1 VETDYDLVIAGG
13 GPAGSAAAITA
24 ARKGARVLLLEKGSF
39 PRHKVCGEFVSP
51 ESLRLLASLLEGD
64 QFAALPQI
72 TSARIFIDA
81 KELAIPV
88 SPPARSIP
96 RYDLDSALL
105 AAASKAGAT
114 VREDT
119 SARLVLPGKLFTI
132 TVETTT
138 LKAKAV
144 INASGRWSQLTRFKA
159 SDTGKWIGL
168 KAHFVEAAPPPS
180 VDLYFFPGG
189 YCGVQPV
196 SDNAVN
202 ACAMV
207 RADCATSLQHVFAL
221 HSALWRRSR
230 DWEQQFAT
238 VSTSALHFRRPQTD
252 DRGMLLAGDSAG
264 FIDPFVGDGIS
275 LALHSGVL
283 AAETLL
289 PFFAGKT
296 SLREVQQRYGARYRK
311 QLAPALRN
319 AARLRRLLSA
329 PAWLRSG
336 VMGIAG
342 SRAVGQMLVR
352 STRAKAP
359 KLTADYRE

>member
-1 VETDYDLVIAGG
+1 METDYDLIIAGG

-24 ARKGARVLLLEKGSF
+24 ARKGARVLLLEKGRF

-51 ESLRLLASLLEGD
+51 ESLRLLTILLGND
-64 QFAALPQI
+64 AFVNLPQI
-72 TSARIFIDA
+72 TSARIFVDGNIST
-81 KELAIPV
+81 IPV

-96 RYDLDSALL
+96 RYDLDASLL
-105 AAASKAGAT
+105 AAAKEAGAT
-114 VREDT
+114 VREET
-119 SARLVLPGKLFTI
+119 AVRLVLPGKLYTV
-132 TVETTT
+132 TVEATT
-138 LKAKAV
+138 LKTKAV
-144 INASGRWSQLTRFKA
+144 INASGRWSELTRFKSA
-159 SDTGKWIGL
+159 DPSKWIGL
-168 KAHFVEAAPPPS
+168 KAHFTEAAPPPS

-196 SDNAVN
+196 GENAVN

-221 HSALWRRSR
+221 HPALWRRSR

-238 VSTSALHFRRPQTD
+238 VSTSALHFRKPQTD

-283 AAETLL
+283 AAESLL
-289 PFFAGKT
+289 SFFANKT

-336 VMGIAG
+336 AMGIAG
-342 SRAVGQMLVR
+342 SRAVGQLLVR
-352 STRAKAP
+352 STRAKA
-359 KLTADYRE
+359 KTLTADERG

>member
-1 VETDYDLVIAGG
+1 MEADYDLVIAGG

-24 ARKGARVLLLEKGSF
+24 ARKGARVLLLEKGRF

-51 ESLRLLASLLEGD
+51 ESLRLLTTLLGRD
-64 QFAALPQI
+64 AFVNLPQI
-72 TSARIFIDA
+72 TSARIFVDG
-81 KELAIPV
+81 KKLTIPV
-88 SPPARSIP
+88 SPSARSIP
-96 RYDLDSALL
+96 RYELDSSLL
-105 AAASKAGAT
+105 TSAKEAGAT

-119 SARLVLPGKLFTI
+119 SIRLVLPGKLFTVA
-132 TVETTT
+132 VEATT

-168 KAHFVEAAPPPS
+168 KAHFTEAVPPPS

-196 SDNAVN
+196 SDSAVN

-221 HSALWRRSR
+221 HPALWRRSR

-283 AAETLL
+283 AAESLL
-289 PFFAGKT
+289 PFFSDKT
-296 SLREVQQRYGARYRK
+296 SLREVQQRYGAGYRK

-329 PAWLRSG
+329 PTWLRSG

-342 SRAVGQMLVR
+342 SRAIGQLLVR
-352 STRAKAP
+352 STRAKAQ
-359 KLTADYRE
+359 KLTVDDRG

>member
-1 VETDYDLVIAGG
+1 MEADYDLVIAGG

-24 ARKGARVLLLEKGSF
+24 ARKGARVLLLEKGRF

-51 ESLRLLASLLEGD
+51 ESLRLLTTLLGSD
-64 QFAALPQI
+64 VFVNLPQI
-72 TSARIFIDA
+72 TSARIFVDGR
-81 KELAIPV
+81 ELTIAV

-96 RYDLDSALL
+96 RYDLDASLL
-105 AAASKAGAT
+105 NAAKEAGAT

-119 SARLVLPGKLFTI
+119 SVRLVLPGKLFTV
-132 TVETTT
+132 TVEAAT

-159 SDTGKWIGL
+159 ADTEKWIGL
-168 KAHFVEAAPPPS
+168 KAHFAEAAPPPS

-221 HSALWRRSR
+221 HPALWRRSR

-238 VSTSALHFRRPQTD
+238 VSTSALHFRKPQTD

-289 PFFAGKT
+289 PFLAGKT
-296 SLREVQQRYGARYRK
+296 SLGEVQQRYGVRYRK

-329 PAWLRSG
+329 PAWVRSG

-342 SRAVGQMLVR
+342 SRAIGRLLVR
-352 STRAKAP
+352 STRAKP
-359 KLTADYRE
+359 QKITVGEPG